1 MKERG
6 RARMVARLACAAAT
20 VLACHSP
27 ATAQSTGSA
36 ELDPTA
42 PLEPLPDLGVDW
54 PDMTATPQELPPA
67 SEPDAIPEDLQ
78 PPTPEPQVAIDVGEE
93 RRYSV
98 EIEGLL
104 GVDDEPAL
112 AEAFDRQSALRKGRD
127 KPANAAQLDRRSRAD
142 VELLAE
148 LLRSRGYYDAVVEPR
163 IETTHDA
170 LTVVLD
176 AEPGPQYTFS
186 SVDLPGLDSAGA
198 EAAALRKAFGV
209 KAGDPVIAQDVID
222 AGTALQVALGEEGF
236 ALAKIGEQQVE
247 IDHQTHTASLAL
259 PVEPGPLAHFGRISV
274 TGRPPFS
281 ERHVATIARFDT
293 GDPFKQSKVND
304 LRRALIATSLVAS
317 ADIKL
322 VPSADRRTVDV
333 AVHLE
338 PAPVHTIAG
347 ELGYGTGEGIRAE
360 ASWQHRNFIN
370 PEGALTVRGVAGTKE
385 QVAAVEFR
393 RSNFHRR
400 DQTFDLQALASNQE
414 FDAYRAKTVRLSG
427 YVERQSNIIWH
438 KKWTYS
444 LGADLIL
451 TDERGV
457 FDDPT
462 IKETRAFKIA
472 ALPATLRYDGS
483 NDLLDPTEGF
493 RLGGSI
499 SPEVS
504 FQSGTFTY
512 ARTQIDASAYYPV
525 ASGTVLA
532 GRVRFGTIFGAKSS
546 EIAPSR
552 RFYSGGGGSVRGYG
566 YQQIGPR
573 DAEGDPIGGRGL
585 AEFAL
590 EARVRIKAFGGN
602 FGIVP
607 FLDGGTLTTD
617 IVPSGGK
624 WQFGAGIGARYYSSF
639 GPIRV
644 DVGTPLNPRSGDAR
658 IAVVVSLGQAF

>member
-1 MKERG
+1 
-6 RARMVARLACAAAT
+6 MVARLACAAAT
-20 VLACHSP
+20 VLVCHLP
-27 ATAQSTGSA
+27 AAAQSTGSA

-42 PLEPLPDLGVDW
+42 PLEPLPDLGVEW
-54 PDMTATPQELPPA
+54 PDMNAPDAVAPLPEEPA
-67 SEPDAIPEDLQ
+67 SPTTVDQQ
-78 PPTPEPQVAIDVGEE
+78 PTAIDAGEE

-98 EIEGLL
+98 LIEGLIS
-104 GVDDEPAL
+104 VDDEPAIT
-112 AEAFDRQSALRKGRD
+112 EAFDQQSALRKGRG
-127 KPANAAQLDRRSRAD
+127 KTANAAQIDRRSRAD
-142 VELLAE
+142 MDLLAE

-163 IETTHDA
+163 IESSENT
-170 LTVVLD
+170 LTVILS
-176 AEPGPQYTFS
+176 AEPGPQYSFT
-186 SVDLPGLDSAGA
+186 SVDLPGLDAAGA
-198 EAAALRKAFGV
+198 EAAALRKAFAV
-209 KAGDPVIAQDVID
+209 RSGDPVIAQDVID

-236 ALAKIGEQQVE
+236 ALAEIGEQQVE
-247 IDHQTHTASLAL
+247 IDHETHTASLVL
-259 PVEPGPLAHFGRISV
+259 PVTPGPLAHFGGISV
-274 TGRPPFS
+274 SGLPPFPAS
-281 ERHVATIARFDT
+281 HVQTLARFDP
-293 GDPFKQSKVND
+293 GDPFKRSKVND
-304 LRRALIATSLVAS
+304 LRRALIATGLVAS
-317 ADIKL
+317 ADVRL
-322 VPSADRRTVDV
+322 VPSKDRQTVDV

-385 QVAAVEFR
+385 QLASIELR
-393 RSNFHRR
+393 RSNFRRR
-400 DQTFDLQALASNQE
+400 DQTIDIQALASNQE

-427 YVERQSNIIWH
+427 YVERQSNIIWR

-451 TDERGV
+451 TDENGI
-457 FDDPT
+457 FDDPAN
-462 IKETRAFKIA
+462 KETRSFKIA
-472 ALPATLRYDGS
+472 AIPATLRYDGS

-504 FQSGTFTY
+504 FRGGTFTY
-512 ARTQIDASAYYPV
+512 ARTQIDASFYHPIRP
-525 ASGTVLA
+525 GTVIA
-532 GRVRFGTIFGAKSS
+532 GRVRLGTIFGAQSS

-566 YQQIGPR
+566 YQRLGPR
-573 DAEGDPIGGRGL
+573 DDEGDPIGGRGL

-590 EARVRIKAFGGN
+590 EARIRLKGFGGN

-607 FLDGGTLTTD
+607 FIDGGTLTTD
-617 IVPSGGK
+617 IVPSVGK
-624 WQFGAGIGARYYSSF
+624 WQLGAGIGARYYSSF